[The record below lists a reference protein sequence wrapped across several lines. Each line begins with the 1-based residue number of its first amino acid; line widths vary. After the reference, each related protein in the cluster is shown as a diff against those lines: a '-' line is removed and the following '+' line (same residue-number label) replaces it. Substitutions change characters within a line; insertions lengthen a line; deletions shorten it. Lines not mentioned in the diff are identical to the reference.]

1 MITKTT
7 QISLQHKVRDVEVPC
22 TIRSKQAFV
31 TCNLAPPLI
40 LLMASKMEGSH
51 FSKSRKEEEPA
62 IDIVNI
68 DSHTNIISGGSTSQ
82 TLAFSGT
89 DQATS
94 SVPPQGAVHR
104 DGGGGDGDREVLD
117 KDCGRER
124 LKRHREEVAGRVMI
138 PDTWGQENLL
148 KDWIDCSTFDELLA
162 PKEISSARE
171 ALVAEER
178 RKRSPRL
185 SIASRC

>member
-1 MITKTT
+1 
-7 QISLQHKVRDVEVPC
+7 
-22 TIRSKQAFV
+22 
-31 TCNLAPPLI
+31 
-40 LLMASKMEGSH
+40 MASKMEGSH
-51 FSKSRKEEEPA
+51 FSTSKKEEEPT

-68 DSHTNIISGGSTSQ
+68 DGHTNIISGGSTSQ

-94 SVPPQGAVHR
+94 SVPPQEAVHR

-185 SIASRC
+185 RIASRC

>member
-1 MITKTT
+1 
-7 QISLQHKVRDVEVPC
+7 
-22 TIRSKQAFV
+22 
-31 TCNLAPPLI
+31 
-40 LLMASKMEGSH
+40 MASKMEGSH
-51 FSKSRKEEEPA
+51 FSISKKEEEPT

-68 DSHTNIISGGSTSQ
+68 DSLTDIVSGGSTSQ

-94 SVPPQGAVHR
+94 SVPPQEVVHR

-162 PKEISSARE
+162 AKEISSARE
-171 ALVAEER
+171 KLVAEER

>member
-1 MITKTT
+1 
-7 QISLQHKVRDVEVPC
+7 
-22 TIRSKQAFV
+22 
-31 TCNLAPPLI
+31 
-40 LLMASKMEGSH
+40 MASKMEDSH
-51 FSKSRKEEEPA
+51 FTKSKKEEEPT

-68 DSHTNIISGGSTSQ
+68 DSHTNVMSGGSTSQ

-94 SVPPQGAVHR
+94 SVPPQEVVHR
-104 DGGGGDGDREVLD
+104 DGVGGSDGAPEVLD
-117 KDCGRER
+117 RDCGRER
-124 LKRHREEVAGRVMI
+124 LKRHREEVAGGVMI

-185 SIASRC
+185 SIAR